1 MLSSYLTDERHE
13 LWRSGTVAVYRVHSS
28 GGASSILRVLAPGSP
43 PDAFLRE
50 TTLLRELTHP
60 HIVPLLEAGI
70 AEGALYQVH
79 PDIDGTL
86 EQRLHDAGHLGTSEA
101 VGITRRVGEAL
112 AYLHS
117 RGLVH
122 CNVTPAAIWF
132 LSGQPILSKFELAT
146 DAGTFVTTPCGTP
159 AYMSPE
165 QARPAARIDARMDIY
180 ALGAVLYEMLAG
192 SWPSPRA
199 DGDRSLAG
207 DHGRSVRPIQEATP
221 PLPEPL
227 QAVVRQAV
235 AQALPERFATME
247 LFLGALAAA

>member
-1 MLSSYLTDERHE
+1 MLSSYLTDERQE

-28 GGASSILRVLAPGSP
+28 GGSCSVLRVLTPSSP
-43 PDAFLRE
+43 RDAFLRE

-60 HIVPLLEAGI
+60 HIVPLLEAGD
-70 AEGALYQVH
+70 AEGTLYQVH

-86 EQRLHDAGHLGTSEA
+86 EKRLQEAGRLGTSEA
-101 VGITRRVGEAL
+101 MGITRRIGEAL
-112 AYLHS
+112 AYLHR

-146 DAGTFVTTPCGTP
+146 AVATLVTTPQGTP

-165 QARPAARIDARMDIY
+165 QARRGERIDARMDIY
-180 ALGAVLYEMLAG
+180 ALGMVLYEMLAG
-192 SWPSPRA
+192 TRPYSRPL
-199 DGDRSLAG
+199 GDRRVGS
-207 DHGRSVRPIQEATP
+207 DRGRSMRPLEEAAP
-221 PLPEPL
+221 PVPEPL

-235 AQALPERFATME
+235 AEALPDRFATME
-247 LFLGALAAA
+247 LFLGALAAV